1 MKILVCISHV
11 PDTTSKINFVNND
24 SEFDTNGVQFVINPN
39 DEFGLTRAV
48 WFQEQQGATV
58 TVVNVGGPDTEPTLR
73 KALAIGAN
81 EAIRVNAAPT
91 DGFYVATQLAEVIKN
106 GQYDLII
113 CGKESL
119 DYNGGMVPGMVASLL
134 DYNFVNACIDV
145 KIDGTAAT
153 AVREID
159 GGKETISA
167 SLPLI
172 IGGQKGLVEEKDLR
186 IPNMRGIMTARTKT
200 LTVLEPTDAKIN
212 TKAVKFEKPA
222 PRSAVKLVSADNLDE
237 LINLLHNEAKVI

>member
-1 MKILVCISHV
+1 
-11 PDTTSKINFVNND
+11 VNND

-167 SLPLI
+167 YLPLV